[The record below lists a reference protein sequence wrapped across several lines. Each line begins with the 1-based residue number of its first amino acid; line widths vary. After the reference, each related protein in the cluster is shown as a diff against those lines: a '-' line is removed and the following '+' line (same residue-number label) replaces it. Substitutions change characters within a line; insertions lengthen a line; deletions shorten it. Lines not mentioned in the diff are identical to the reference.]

1 MTQEQIIDTG
11 ISYTM
16 QKRPNCIGGSAFDD
30 MVRQLNRN
38 PAFEAGATW
47 AKEEFI
53 KEACELLAKMIW
65 EVTYE
70 DLESNSVQHYD
81 KMEFIDDFKKAIEK

>member
-1 MTQEQIIDTG
+1 MTQEQIIEAG
-11 ISYTM
+11 IDYTM
-16 QKRPNCIGGSAFDD
+16 QRQPVCIGNLVSKDSI
-30 MVRQLNRN
+30 RQLHRN
-38 PAFEAGATW
+38 PSFEAGATW

-70 DLESNSVQHYD
+70 DLEGNSVQHYD
-81 KMEFIDDFKKAIEK
+81 KMEFIEDFKKAMEE